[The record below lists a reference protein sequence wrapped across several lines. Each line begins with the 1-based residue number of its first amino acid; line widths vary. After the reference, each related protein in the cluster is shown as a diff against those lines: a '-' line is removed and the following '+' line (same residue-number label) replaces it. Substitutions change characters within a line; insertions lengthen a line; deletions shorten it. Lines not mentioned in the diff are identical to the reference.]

1 MPSSQTNT
9 EVAYEAREGIA
20 TITLNRPD
28 RLNAVTP
35 TLALEMREAF
45 IAAAKDDAVRVIILT
60 GAGRGFCA
68 GADMGRLTGL
78 SSGTE
83 DRGLVTAPV
92 AELPFEAHADYKGR
106 YGYFPA
112 VPKPVIG
119 AINGPCA
126 GLGMVLALYCD
137 IRIAAEDTVFTT
149 SFSRRGLIAE
159 YGIAWTLPRLVGPS
173 IAADLLLSA
182 RRVNAA
188 EALRIGLVSQV
199 VPVAELQSATRAYAK
214 DLVDNV
220 SPRSMRVM
228 KRQIWESLDQKLGA
242 ALTLAEEEMKGTFGS
257 QDFKEGVAHFV
268 EKRQAK
274 FTGR

>member
-1 MPSSQTNT
+1 MSYT
-9 EVAYEAREGIA
+9 ELQYDARDGVAVV
-20 TITLNRPD
+20 TLNRPEK
-28 RLNAVTP
+28 LNAITP
-35 TLALEMREAF
+35 TIADEMRDAMM
-45 IAAAKDDAVRVIILT
+45 AAGKDDAVRAIILT

-68 GADMGRLTGL
+68 GADMTRLTGL
-78 SSGTE
+78 STGDA
-83 DRGLVTAPV
+83 DRSLVTAAV
-92 AELPFEAHADYKGR
+92 DDVPFGAHADFKTR

-112 VPKPVIG
+112 IPKTIIG

-137 IRIAAEDTVFTT
+137 VRIASQDVVFTT

-159 YGIAWTLPRLVGPS
+159 YGIAWTLPKLVGPS
-173 IAADLLLSA
+173 LAADLLLSA

-199 VPVAELQSATRAYAK
+199 VPVGELMGAAHTYAK
-214 DLVDNV
+214 DLADNV

-228 KRQIWESLDQKLGA
+228 KRQIWESMGQSLGQA
-242 ALTLAEEEMKGTFGS
+242 VAMAEEEMKGSFGTA
-257 QDFKEGVAHFV
+257 DFKEGVAHFI
-268 EKRQAK
+268 EKRPAK

>member
-1 MPSSQTNT
+1 M
-9 EVAYEAREGIA
+9 AYAEIAYAAADGVA

-28 RLNAVTP
+28 KLNAVTP
-35 TLALEMREAF
+35 MLAGELREAM
-45 IAAAKDDAVRVIILT
+45 IAAGKDDAVRVIVLT

-68 GADMGRLTGL
+68 GADMTRLTGL
-78 SSGTE
+78 SSGDA
-83 DRGLVTAPV
+83 DRGLVTAKVDEVPFDAG
-92 AELPFEAHADYKGR
+92 AEFKTR

-112 VPKPVIG
+112 IPKPIIG

-137 IRIAAEDTVFTT
+137 VRIAAEDTVFTT
-149 SFSRRGLIAE
+149 SFARRGLIAE

-188 EALRIGLVSQV
+188 EAQRIGLVSQV
-199 VPVAELQSATRAYAK
+199 VATAELQAVAHAYAR
-214 DLVDNV
+214 DLADNV
-220 SPRSMRVM
+220 SPRSMRVI
-228 KRQIWESLDQKLGA
+228 KRQIWEGLGQRLGE
-242 ALTLAEEEMKGTFGS
+242 ALTLAEEEMKGTFGTA
-257 QDFKEGVAHFV
+257 DFKEGVAHYL
-268 EKRQAK
+268 EKRQAR

>member
-1 MPSSQTNT
+1 M
-9 EVAYEAREGIA
+9 
-20 TITLNRPD
+20 
-28 RLNAVTP
+28 
-35 TLALEMREAF
+35 F
-45 IAAAKDDAVRVIILT
+45 AAAKDEAVRAIILT

-68 GADMGRLTGL
+68 GADMKRLTGL
-78 SSGTE
+78 SSGNE
-83 DRGLVTAPV
+83 DRSLVTAKV
-92 AELPFEAHADYKGR
+92 DEVPFESHADFKTR

-112 VPKPVIG
+112 IPKPIIG

-137 IRIAAEDTVFTT
+137 VRIASQDVVFTT

-173 IAADLLLSA
+173 LAADLLLSA
-182 RRVNAA
+182 RRVNAD

-199 VPVAELQSATRAYAK
+199 VPVGELLGAARAYAK
-214 DLVDNV
+214 DLADNV

-228 KRQIWESLDQKLGA
+228 KRQVWESMGQTLGQA
-242 ALTLAEEEMKGTFGS
+242 NAMAEEEMKGSFGTA
-257 QDFKEGVAHFV
+257 DFKEGVAHFI
-268 EKRQAK
+268 EKRPAK